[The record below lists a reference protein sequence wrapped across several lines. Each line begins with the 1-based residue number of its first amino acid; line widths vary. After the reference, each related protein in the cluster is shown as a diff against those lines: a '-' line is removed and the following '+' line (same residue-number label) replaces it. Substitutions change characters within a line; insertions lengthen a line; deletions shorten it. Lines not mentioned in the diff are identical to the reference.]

1 MKKLLSI
8 VVIMILAGCGKAD
21 RPDPDGGSDAG
32 GECRFDSECGE
43 DQRCNTDTQECEPY
57 PDTCVGDQDCRPRY
71 CNLYTHT
78 CQADPFTGECQNDEE
93 CRLVF
98 GSEYTCH
105 PVLRS
110 CVLPLDPGKCYISE
124 DCSSP
129 DLVCDPRTNT
139 CVEKG
144 SACMQDSDCD
154 PNHVCLS
161 GTCIYECQ
169 TPCESHAQCDG
180 GQICHQGCCVLHMSC
195 DSDEDCL
202 PPQVCV
208 SGWCR

>member
-1 MKKLLSI
+1 MKTTVYIALMVLLG
-8 VVIMILAGCGKAD
+8 AGCGKAD

-32 GECRFDSECGE
+32 CRFDSECGE
-43 DQRCNTDTQECEPY
+43 DQRCNPDTKECEPY
-57 PDTCVGDQDCRPRY
+57 PDTCVGDEDCQPRY

-78 CQADPFTGECQNDEE
+78 CQEDPFTGECQNDEE

-105 PVLRS
+105 PVLRD
-110 CVLPLDPGKCYISE
+110 CVLPLEPGKCYVSA
-124 DCSSP
+124 DCGNP

-144 SACMQDSDCD
+144 TACMQDSDCD
-154 PNHVCLS
+154 PNYVCLT

-180 GQICHQGCCVLHMSC
+180 GQICHQGCCVEHMSC
-195 DSDEDCL
+195 DSTEDCI
-202 PPQVCV
+202 PPKVCV